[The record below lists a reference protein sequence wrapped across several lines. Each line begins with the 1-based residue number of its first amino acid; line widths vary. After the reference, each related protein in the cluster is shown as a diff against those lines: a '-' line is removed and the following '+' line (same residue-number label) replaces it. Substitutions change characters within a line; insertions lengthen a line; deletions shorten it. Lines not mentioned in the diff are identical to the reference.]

1 MTGREAVPVEGAGP
15 TTEVDGRGGPGGPG
29 TILAGLA
36 APLVTRE
43 GWGAEPAVGWPVEHA
58 TLRAVVVHH
67 TGTRND
73 DPDPLAMLRRVQH
86 FHAQERGWGDI
97 GYSFVVLEDGRVAE
111 GREGSAVAVAPTA
124 VVAGHAFGH
133 NPGTLGVALAGRFH
147 HTMPTVAAWDALVDL
162 VTVVCRA
169 ARLDPLGGPV
179 PLGNGRTVPAVVGG
193 HRHVGTTP
201 CPGDTL
207 TRALPSLAAAVHD
220 RLAP

>member
-1 MTGREAVPVEGAGP
+1 MTEHQALRVGGDEPCRAVAGVGGRAGP
-15 TTEVDGRGGPGGPG
+15 RTTLE
-29 TILAGLA
+29 GLA

-58 TLRAVVVHH
+58 PLRAVVVHH

-73 DPDPLAMLRRVQH
+73 DPDPLAMLRRIQH
-86 FHAQERGWGDI
+86 FHAHERGWGDI

-111 GREGSAVAVAPTA
+111 GRTGSAVAPAPTA

-133 NPGTLGVALAGRFH
+133 NPGTLGIALAGRFH
-147 HTMPTVAAWDALVDL
+147 HTMPTMAAWDALVDL
-162 VTVVCRA
+162 VTVVCRSGG
-169 ARLDPLGGPV
+169 LDPLGGPV
-179 PLGNGRTVPAVVGG
+179 TLANGRSVPAVVSG

-220 RLAP
+220 RLGQ